1 MRFPCPCGL
10 SVLASRDDPEGTFG
24 TRSSRTGIS
33 GRDSVLAII
42 QPFTDLALRRWNGGT
57 SVIPPGVW
65 VSLDTHEPPSPFDGS
80 TGPLP
85 PLWRRKNGTQ
95 PFILIGRAPRGFS
108 LRSGCRPGAR
118 GKSCSYFCA
127 LCRSTKTALAVSNF
141 CPPLHP

>member
-1 MRFPCPCGL
+1 MTDSSRWELLFLAMGYPCSFGL
-10 SVLASRDDPEGTFG
+10 SALASREDPEGTFG
-24 TRSSRTGIS
+24 TRSSGTGIS

-85 PLWRRKNGTQ
+85 PLRRRRHATQ
-95 PFILIGRAPRGFS
+95 PSILIGRAPRGFS
-108 LRSGCRPGAR
+108 LRPRCRPGAR
-118 GKSCSYFCA
+118 GSPVHI
-127 LCRSTKTALAVSNF
+127 LVAV
-141 CPPLHP
+141 